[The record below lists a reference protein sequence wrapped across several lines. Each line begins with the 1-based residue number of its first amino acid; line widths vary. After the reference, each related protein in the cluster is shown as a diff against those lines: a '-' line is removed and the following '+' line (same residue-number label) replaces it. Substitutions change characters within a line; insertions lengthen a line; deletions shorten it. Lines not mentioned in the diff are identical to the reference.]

1 MSLHRRT
8 LLKGLGAAAP
18 MAALATERA
27 RAADKTIVYWSH
39 NYPSLGK
46 IVSETM
52 APGFEKQGGLP
63 ITYSTFETNQL
74 ETKILTGWV
83 GGAGG
88 PDLVSIGD
96 NNLPG
101 YVHRKLI
108 APVDPTAFGFSTLQ
122 ELIDAYEPGA
132 LTGFMV
138 DGKLYGIP
146 MDSASLSM
154 YYRKDMFKEAGLDP
168 DKPPTTWEE
177 VTEYGKKLI
186 KRDSAGH
193 VIRAGWSWEARSLS
207 SQFYYWGTLLPQKGV
222 DFLNADGTRNGFN
235 NAAGMA
241 AFQFL
246 YDTFNTSQIS
256 ALGLAPVISPI
267 DDFGAGKTAMMNSGF
282 WLAPSLE
289 AQYPAVNYKDGI
301 YGIARLPQFASGK
314 KATRLNPW
322 VWMVSA
328 NSKVIKETWQFVSYM
343 TKSPVNQAIWVSQAQ
358 YIQPWKGLSTSPTM
372 QGIPYASVFLEDS
385 KLGVPTPR
393 TPQFNQLATAVARA
407 YDQISANGARPEVV
421 VPDLAKRVDRLL
433 QDT

>member
-1 MSLHRRT
+1 MTIHRRT

-18 MAALATERA
+18 LASLAGRSA
-27 RAADKTIVYWSH
+27 RADDKTIVYWSH

-46 IVSETM
+46 IVRETM
-52 APGFEKQGGLP
+52 ITGFQKQGGLP
-63 ITYSTFETNQL
+63 LTYNDFETNQL

-83 GGAGG
+83 GGSGG
-88 PDLVSIGD
+88 PDLVSVGD

-101 YVHRKLI
+101 YVHRKLV
-108 APVDPTAFGFSTLQ
+108 APVDPTAFGFKTQQ
-122 ELIDAYEPGA
+122 ELIDAYEPGS

-146 MDSASLSM
+146 MDSAALSM
-154 YYRKDMFKEAGLDP
+154 YYRKDFFKEAGLDP

-177 VTEYGKKLI
+177 VTEFGKKLL

-222 DFLNADGTRNGFN
+222 DFLNADGTKNGFSN
-235 NAAGMA
+235 DGGMA

-256 ALGLAPVISPI
+256 ALGLAPAISPI

-289 AQYPAVNYKDGI
+289 AQYPSVTFKDGV
-301 YGIARLPQFASGK
+301 YGIARLPQFSQGT

-328 NSKVIKETWQFVSYM
+328 NSKVIKETWEFVSFM
-343 TKSPVNQAIWVSQAQ
+343 TSSTANQEIWVKQAQ
-358 YIQPWKGLSTSPTM
+358 YIQPRKGLAGSATIKS
-372 QGIPYASVFLEDS
+372 IPYASVFLEDS

-407 YDQISANGARPEVV
+407 YDQISANGAKPDVV

-433 QDT
+433 RDG